1 MTMSMLEFRVSH
13 DCPISNI
20 SRRYPSVKMFEWSN
34 REQQVLEF
42 IVENQEDY
50 EMILEELMEIDVKID
65 VMSDDRK
72 VHLITRARSCTA
84 GVETVTETIEELDLL
99 EVYPVVY
106 DSGWEYYRVV
116 TFKSEEFGKLL
127 RKLRESG
134 FEVEVLK
141 RSTFEGFLASSLSAS
156 ADAMFSKL
164 TEKQMDSLVTAFIYG
179 YYDRPRRTDI
189 QSIAKKLGVP
199 RSTFQEHLKKAE
211 RKVMSALIPHIQLFR
226 AQLSSPMSIT
236 LATETN

>member
-1 MTMSMLEFRVSH
+1 MIMSMLEFRVSH

-42 IVENQEDY
+42 VVENQEDY
-50 EMILEELMEIDVKID
+50 EMILEEVMKIDVKID
-65 VMSDDRK
+65 VISDDRR

-84 GVETVTETIEELDLL
+84 GVETVSETIEELDLL
-99 EVYPVVY
+99 EVYPVIY
-106 DSGWEYYRVV
+106 DNGWEYYRVV

-127 RKLRESG
+127 RKLRASG
-134 FEVEVLK
+134 FAVEVLK
-141 RSTFEGFLASSLSAS
+141 RGAFEGFLASSLSPS
-156 ADAMFSKL
+156 ADALFSKL

-189 QSIAKKLGVP
+189 QSVAKKLGVP

-226 AQLSSPMSIT
+226 AQLSDPLSIAIT
-236 LATETN
+236 IEEE

>member
-1 MTMSMLEFRVSH
+1 MLEFRVSH
-13 DCPISNI
+13 NCPISNI

-50 EMILEELMEIDVKID
+50 KMILEEITKIDVEIDVI
-65 VMSDDRK
+65 SDNRK

-84 GVETVTETIEELDLL
+84 GVETVTESIDELKLL

-116 TFKSEEFGKLL
+116 TFNPEEFGKLL
-127 RKLRESG
+127 KKLRASG

-141 RSTFEGFLASSLSAS
+141 RGAFEGLLASSLSPS
-156 ADAMFSKL
+156 ADALFSKL

-179 YYDRPRRTDI
+179 YYDRPRRADI

-226 AQLSSPMSIT
+226 AQLSDSLSI
-236 LATETN
+236 ESKIVND

>member
-1 MTMSMLEFRVSH
+1 
-13 DCPISNI
+13 
-20 SRRYPSVKMFEWSN
+20 MFEWSN
-34 REQQVLEF
+34 RDQQVLEF
-42 IVENQEDY
+42 IVESQEDY
-50 EMILEELMEIDVKID
+50 EMILEELKEIDVKID
-65 VMSDDRK
+65 VMSDDHK

-84 GVETVTETIEELDLL
+84 GVETVTESIEELDLL

-106 DSGWEYYRVV
+106 ESGWEYYRVV

-127 RKLRESG
+127 RKLRASG

-141 RSTFEGFLASSLSAS
+141 RGAFEGFLASSLSPS

-226 AQLSSPMSIT
+226 AQLSNNISIPLT
-236 LATETN
+236 AEKL

>member
-1 MTMSMLEFRVSH
+1 MSMLEFRVSH
-13 DCPISNI
+13 DCPISNM

-50 EMILEELMEIDVKID
+50 EMILEEIMKIDVKTD
-65 VMSDDRK
+65 VVSDGRK

-84 GVETVTETIEELDLL
+84 GVETVTETIDELDLL
-99 EVYPVVY
+99 EVYPVIY
-106 DSGWEYYRVV
+106 DGGWEYYRVV
-116 TFKSEEFGKLL
+116 SFKSEEFGKLL
-127 RKLRESG
+127 RKLRASG

-141 RSTFEGFLASSLSAS
+141 RGSFEGFLASSLSPS
-156 ADAMFSKL
+156 ADALFSRL

-189 QSIAKKLGVP
+189 QSIAKKLGIP

-226 AQLSSPMSIT
+226 AQLNESIS
-236 LATETN
+236 LASTTMDD